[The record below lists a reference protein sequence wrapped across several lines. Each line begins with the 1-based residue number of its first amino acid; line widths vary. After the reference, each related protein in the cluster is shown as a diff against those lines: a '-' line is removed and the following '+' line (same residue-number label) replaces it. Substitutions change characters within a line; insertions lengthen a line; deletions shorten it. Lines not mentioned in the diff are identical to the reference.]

1 MSTDFLALAFAIF
14 LVFLNGFF
22 VAAEFS
28 LVKLRETRV
37 KAIMRHHG
45 WRGRML
51 ARVHNQLDAYLSACQ
66 LGITLASLG
75 LGWIGEPA
83 FAHLLE
89 PVFVWFGVAD
99 PNIVKG
105 VSFAFAFL
113 TISYLHIV
121 VGELAPKTM
130 AIRTAETVGLW
141 TAPPL
146 FAFYWLMFPLIYV
159 LNASANQ
166 ILRRTGLS
174 DGTHSEGHFTADEL
188 RLVLRNS
195 PDDGQ
200 FTEEEWRVLSKALDF
215 RKLTVKDLM
224 RPFNEAIVLHQEDG
238 FEKSLQTIVTYR
250 YSRYPLVDDDGK
262 LVGVVYL
269 KDVLV
274 ALQRGQQID
283 DLIRIA
289 RPAITA
295 TPEMPAIELF
305 RKFQQGAPH
314 FAVVSYVDGEPQG
327 FITVDN
333 LLNAIVGEIRDEHR
347 RSHEDWIEL
356 DDGSL
361 LGKGSLP
368 LYTLERELGTDIP
381 SERAETIAGLVLW
394 KNGDFPTE
402 GQTIEFEK
410 FDVQV
415 KRIKAGKISTVR
427 VFPKTLD
434 YAEGL

>member
-1 MSTDFLALAFAIF
+1 MSSDLWALLFAIF

-51 ARVHNQLDAYLSACQ
+51 ARVHSQLDAYLSACQ

-89 PVFVWFGVAD
+89 PVFAWFDIGD
-99 PNIVKG
+99 EKIVTG

-121 VGELAPKTM
+121 VGELAPKSM

-146 FAFYWLMFPLIYV
+146 WAFYWLMFPLIYV
-159 LNASANQ
+159 LNASANA
-166 ILRRTGLS
+166 ILRRFGLT
-174 DGTHSEGHFTADEL
+174 DAAHWEGHFTAEEL
-188 RLVLRNS
+188 RLVLRSS
-195 PDDGQ
+195 PSDDQ
-200 FTEEEWRVLSKALDF
+200 FNEDEWKILSKALDF
-215 RKLTVKDLM
+215 RKLTVRDLM
-224 RPFNEAIVLHQEDG
+224 RPFNEAVVLHQEDS

-250 YSRYPLVDDDGK
+250 YSRYPLLDQEGK
-262 LVGVVYL
+262 LAGVVYL

-274 ALQRGQQID
+274 ALQRGQIVT
-283 DLIRIA
+283 DLQRIA

-295 TPEMPAIELF
+295 TPEMPANELF
-305 RKFQQGAPH
+305 RKFQAGAPH
-314 FAVVSYVDGEPQG
+314 FAVVSYLDGEPQG

-333 LLNAIVGEIRDEHR
+333 LLNAIVGEIRDEYQ
-347 RSHEDWIEL
+347 RSPQDWIHL

-368 LYTLERELGTDIP
+368 LYTLERELGIDIP

-394 KNGDFPTE
+394 KLGDFPQE
-402 GQTIEFEK
+402 GATIEFEK

-415 KRIKAGKISTVR
+415 KKLRAGKIATVR
-427 VFPKTLD
+427 ILPKEEVL
-434 YAEGL
+434 E